1 MYNTTLKHHLSLFSL
16 LNVLGEVL
24 KQNQLIFSVLK
35 VNYHRLEC
43 TCRLEMVTFP
53 HTFLMMAF
61 SAQLAKGGVAAHLL
75 SFHLPLDSKFGVP
88 SALFLAN

>member
-1 MYNTTLKHHLSLFSL
+1 MYSTTLKHHLSLYSL
-16 LNVLGEVL
+16 VNVVGEVSAL
-24 KQNQLIFSVLK
+24 NQLIFSVLK
-35 VNYHRLEC
+35 VNYHRLESRR
-43 TCRLEMVTFP
+43 RLEIVTFP